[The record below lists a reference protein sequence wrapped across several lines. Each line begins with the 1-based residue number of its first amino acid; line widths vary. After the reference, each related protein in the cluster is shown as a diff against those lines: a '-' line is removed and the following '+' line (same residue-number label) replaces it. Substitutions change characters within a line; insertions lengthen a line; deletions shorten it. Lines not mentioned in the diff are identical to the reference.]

1 FTNKKL
7 NELETLP
14 KGSLFRPHATSLR
27 MGDLGYIS
35 EIQDDLNIS
44 INSIEEYLQDLKNA
58 LIRPHVDYEDIGEFL
73 NEERIQINTSVI
85 QIENEYYS
93 TIRPKRICP
102 SGERPIN
109 ILRSQGI
116 EYLELRCVD
125 LDPFSP
131 IGIQRDQA
139 DFLDMLLILCFLKE
153 SPPLNKKE
161 GALLKENHK
170 KIINFGREPDLK
182 IFSEENES
190 LVRDLAKRLLE
201 EMTEIAATASKEI
214 FQGEENLW
222 EKSLEIQIEKIQDMN
237 LTPSAKLL
245 ERLNREN
252 LSHEELGMKIAE
264 ENAKFFQNY
273 SNSRE
278 SIFNKEASSSIER
291 QKQLESKKGPPFEEY
306 LREFL
311 NKVS

>member
-1 FTNKKL
+1 MLTFILIFTNVY
-7 NELETLP
+7 T
-14 KGSLFRPHATSLR
+14 A
-27 MGDLGYIS
+27 
-35 EIQDDLNIS
+35 S
-44 INSIEEYLQDLKNA
+44 IMN
-58 LIRPHVDYEDIGEFL
+58 R
-73 NEERIQINTSVI
+73 
-85 QIENEYYS
+85 
-93 TIRPKRICP
+93 
-102 SGERPIN
+102 
-109 ILRSQGI
+109 RS
-116 EYLELRCVD
+116 
-125 LDPFSP
+125 
-131 IGIQRDQA
+131 
-139 DFLDMLLILCFLKE
+139 
-153 SPPLNKKE
+153 
-161 GALLKENHK
+161 H
-170 KIINFGREPDLK
+170 KIINFGREPDLR

-190 LVRDLAKRLLE
+190 LVKDLAKRLLE

-245 ERLNREN
+245 ERLDREN